1 MMHTDGCSIGIR
13 ASIGACCKSTSPLA
27 KGAQMSCDTL
37 EYTERKPILPAN
49 GIIRFA
55 ASALRRIRGRSLSL
69 DLESTSEYMK
79 KDLGLLDGR
88 MARQDDDMLR

>member
-1 MMHTDGCSIGIR
+1 
-13 ASIGACCKSTSPLA
+13 
-27 KGAQMSCDTL
+27 MSCDLT
-37 EYTERKPILPAN
+37 EFTERKPILPLN

-79 KDLGLLDGR
+79 KDLGFLDGR
-88 MARQDDDMLR
+88 MARQDDDLLR

>member
-1 MMHTDGCSIGIR
+1 M
-13 ASIGACCKSTSPLA
+13 
-27 KGAQMSCDTL
+27 
-37 EYTERKPILPAN
+37 N

>member
-1 MMHTDGCSIGIR
+1 M
-13 ASIGACCKSTSPLA
+13 
-27 KGAQMSCDTL
+27 
-37 EYTERKPILPAN
+37 N

-88 MARQDDDMLR
+88 MARQDDDMLVVCVKFCKIGRSCVLVMRLDGVRVSCALAGRP

>member
-1 MMHTDGCSIGIR
+1 
-13 ASIGACCKSTSPLA
+13 
-27 KGAQMSCDTL
+27 MSCDTL

-55 ASALRRIRGRSLSL
+55 ASALRRIRSRSLSL